1 MYGFSRSSSLI
12 RISPRLVSMSLA
24 GAVLLSACGGGGGA
38 SAGSEV
44 GGITDPAN
52 NSGEALVTLRWA
64 PSEGHVSGY
73 QVLSGPDPETVS
85 NQVADI
91 SITAGSTQ
99 ALDPYAV
106 ISPERDLGLHSLL
119 DQQVCFSV
127 RAYNDYG
134 FSPSSNPVCTES

>member
-24 GAVLLSACGGGGGA
+24 GALLLSACGGGGG

-44 GGITDPAN
+44 GGTTDPAN

-64 PSEGHVSGY
+64 PSEGYVSGY
-73 QVLSGPDPETVS
+73 HVLSGPDPETVS

-99 ALDPYAV
+99 ALDPYAM
-106 ISPERDLGLHSLL
+106 ISPERDLGLRSLV

-134 FSPSSNPVCTES
+134 VSPSSNPVCTES